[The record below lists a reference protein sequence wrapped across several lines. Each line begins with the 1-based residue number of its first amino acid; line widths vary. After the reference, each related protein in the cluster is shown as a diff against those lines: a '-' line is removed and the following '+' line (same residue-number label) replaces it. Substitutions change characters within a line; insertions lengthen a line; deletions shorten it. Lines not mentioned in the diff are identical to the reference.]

1 MLTSSIF
8 LLLLG
13 PLDPINIIDER
24 NGCSQCHSGAI
35 QGTIENRFF
44 VEDPEDDFAS
54 IDTYE
59 EGKTYRIRVLFDPI
73 ANNGNY
79 RVAFRVGAFREGQIA
94 GEFEDPMA
102 AGDNVFQASGWMAA
116 RIDTSNLALAEEV
129 TFDWTAPSH
138 GRDVSFFLSRVE
150 ANRNGGSG
158 GDRGSIDESITL
170 FGLNN
175 DVDDDSSMSA
185 GSGDGSQGASGAG
198 SNGQLQSGSSKY
210 GVNFSTGCM
219 LKLTD
224 ESRPLASLVFLIV
237 LGFSFLI
244 LRRRR
249 QAETD
254 EG

>member
-1 MLTSSIF
+1 MLASSIF

-13 PLDPINIIDER
+13 PADPINIIDEI
-24 NGCSQCHSGAI
+24 NGCSSCHSGAI
-35 QGTIENRFF
+35 QGSIENRFF
-44 VEDPEDDFAS
+44 VEDPDDGFAS

-59 EGKTYRIRVLFDPI
+59 EGNTYRIRVLFDPI

-102 AGDNVFQASGWMAA
+102 AGDNVFKASGWMAA
-116 RIDTSNLALAEEV
+116 RVDTSNLALAEEV

-150 ANRNGGSG
+150 ANRNGVSS
-158 GDRGSIDESITL
+158 GDRGSINESITL

-175 DVDDDSSMSA
+175 DVDDDSSAAS
-185 GSGDGSQGASGAG
+185 GSGDESQDASEAG
-198 SNGQLQSGSSKY
+198 SNSQPQFGSSKY

-219 LKLTD
+219 LKMTD
-224 ESRPLASLVFLIV
+224 ESRPWASLIFLIV
-237 LGFSFLI
+237 LGLSFLI

-249 QAETD
+249 QTETD
-254 EG
+254 GG